1 MGARQERLRAE
12 IEQAREDLARD
23 LRDLRHEAAG
33 RQRRILMIVAT
44 LVVAY
49 AGLKVFKA
57 IRRRRD

>member
-1 MGARQERLRAE
+1 MGAREERLRAD

-33 RQRRILMIVAT
+33 QQRRALMIVGA
-44 LVVAY
+44 LVAVY
-49 AGLKVFKA
+49 VGFKVFKA

>member
-1 MGARQERLRAE
+1 MGAREERLRAD

-33 RQRRILMIVAT
+33 QQRRAMMIAGVLVA
-44 LVVAY
+44 AY
-49 AGLKVFKA
+49 IGFKVFKA